1 MPPCI
6 VIVFSGRVFR
16 WLKKLYDW
24 VLHWAETPYAI
35 PALMAFAFAESSFF
49 PIPVDVLLIAMAISI
64 PKRSFEYASY
74 VSLFSVLGGAAG
86 YIIGNQ
92 FMEVVGWPIINLYG
106 YEQQFT
112 TLGEAFRDYNF
123 IAVLTA
129 AFTPIPYKVFTI
141 TAGAVSADF
150 MEFFVASAIG
160 RSARFFAVG
169 ALIYFFGESIKSFI
183 ERYFNI
189 LSVSFAILLI
199 GGFFL
204 ISYLF

>member
-1 MPPCI
+1 
-6 VIVFSGRVFR
+6 VFR

>member
-1 MPPCI
+1 M
-6 VIVFSGRVFR
+6 FR

>member
-1 MPPCI
+1 M
-6 VIVFSGRVFR
+6 FR
-16 WLKKLYDW
+16 WLKNLYDW

-35 PALMAFAFAESSFF
+35 PALMALAFAESSFF
-49 PIPVDVLLIAMAISI
+49 PIPVDVLLIAMAVSI

-92 FMEVVGWPIINLYG
+92 FMGTVGSQIINLYG
-106 YEQQFT
+106 YEELFT
-112 TLGEAFRDYNF
+112 TLSEAFRDYNF

-160 RSARFFAVG
+160 RTARFFAVG

-189 LSVSFAILLI
+189 LSVLFTILLI

-204 ISYLF
+204 ISQLF